1 MLMGLPNIKPMYGV
15 NNSLSNLKKN
25 KPEFVTPTPGSKKK
39 LGKTTQAGVD
49 FVQLNKTA
57 NTGFGIKKQ
66 TGHEALAGFVSQ
78 TTGSS

>member
-1 MLMGLPNIKPMYGV
+1 MYGV
-15 NNSLSNLKKN
+15 NNSLSHLKKN
-25 KPEFVTPTPGSKKK
+25 KAEFVTPNPGSQKK

-57 NTGFGIKKQ
+57 HTGFGVKKL
-66 TGHEALAGFVSQ
+66 TGHEAMTGFVSN